1 MFMKKI
7 ILCLGFI
14 VTTLISCSSDTDSSS
29 NQSNDLLIKKVV
41 YTSIT
46 DDYTETVIY
55 TYNGN
60 KLVKGVYEDGSEEIF
75 TYQGNLISKIE
86 LITNGELDT
95 TETFSYDTNGRLT
108 GYIFEEGPF
117 TDEETFFYN
126 ADGTV
131 TSTIGTGA
139 AAAVRTLN
147 FQNDE
152 LIKIIGSDRTYNYT
166 YDSKNSPFRNVTGYD
181 KIAFVNHG
189 DHEFYGRKQN
199 ITTIYESVEGV
210 NYTTNTM
217 TYNSDNYPLTATSN
231 AIFESVPSS
240 ATVEYTYY

>member
-1 MFMKKI
+1 MKKI
-7 ILCLGFI
+7 ILSLCFI
-14 VTTLISCSSDTDSSS
+14 ATTLISCSSDSDSSN
-29 NQSNDLLIKKVV
+29 NQLNDVLVKKVV

-46 DDYTETVIY
+46 DDYTETVVY

-60 KLVKGVYEDGSEEIF
+60 KLVKGVYDDGSQEIF
-75 TYQGNLISKIE
+75 TYQGNLITKIE
-86 LITNGELDT
+86 LITDGELDT

-117 TDEETFFYN
+117 TDEETFIYN
-126 ADGTV
+126 ADGTI

-139 AAAVRTLN
+139 AASVQTLY

-152 LIKIIGSDRTYNYT
+152 LLKIVRSARTYNYT

-181 KIAFVNHG
+181 KIAFVTHG
-189 DHEFYGRKQN
+189 DHEIYGRKQN
-199 ITTIYESVEGV
+199 ISTIYESVEGV

-217 TYNSDNYPLTATSN
+217 TYNSGNYPLTATSN
-231 AIFESVPSS
+231 AIFESEPNS